1 MKKQSSEESLTTAEQ
16 FLREQTALYRHYSI
30 SEVQANIEQFTGVSL
45 SDDEAVEL
53 VQGIRNENGL
63 GAIDDY
69 NLPGYV
75 DEDETS
81 DQEDQGSQSGRSG
94 LFGWF
99 RR

>member
-1 MKKQSSEESLTTAEQ
+1 MNKQSNESLNTAEQ

-30 SEVQANIEQFTGVSL
+30 SEVQANVEQFTGVSL
-45 SDDEAVEL
+45 SADEAVEL
-53 VQGIRNENGL
+53 VQGIRDEQGM
-63 GAIDDY
+63 GAIDEY

-81 DQEDQGSQSGRSG
+81 DQEDQVGQSGRG
-94 LFGWF
+94 GFFGWF